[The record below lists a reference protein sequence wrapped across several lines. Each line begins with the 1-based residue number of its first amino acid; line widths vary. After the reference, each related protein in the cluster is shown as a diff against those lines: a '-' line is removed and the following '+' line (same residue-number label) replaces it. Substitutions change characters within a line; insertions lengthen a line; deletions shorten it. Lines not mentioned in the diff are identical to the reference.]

1 MMTLIEDIPAPD
13 FCHRPQARDA
23 ATREL
28 TIYDSEDFPT
38 ILRGAHAS
46 RLVRISLPLWYG

>member
-1 MMTLIEDIPAPD
+1 MTLIEDIPAPD